1 MKENSLTIPTMK
13 DVIGFIS
20 PDSSFWT
27 PVGSIKHP
35 VLRDGIMTSISMI
48 KRDNSFC

>member
-1 MKENSLTIPTMK
+1 MKENSLTNPTMK

-27 PVGSIKHP
+27 LVGSIKTP
-35 VLRDGIMTSISMI
+35 RINGRDH
-48 KRDNSFC
+48 DEHLYD